1 MLAALLWEGA
11 LRAGFTRTNR
21 TSRADRCSRGRGE
34 IQRIGVDELIGMRD
48 HAAKPHCEFFAR
60 GAKGL
65 HLALHMPCNPQ
76 VRVPIGHGGNLPGN
90 AVRGFKGAVNRPQ
103 WAGAA
108 SVRKMKRRS
117 GLAFGNIASAV
128 SADKDKRYTART
140 GALKRR

>member
-1 MLAALLWEGA
+1 
-11 LRAGFTRTNR
+11 AGFTRTNR

-65 HLALHMPCNPQ
+65 HLALHIPCNPL
-76 VRVPIGHGGNLPGN
+76 VWMPIEHGCNLTGNE
-90 AVRGFKGAVNRPQ
+90 VRGLKGAVNRPQ
-103 WAGAA
+103 RTRAA
-108 SVRKMKRRS
+108 SARKVKRRS
-117 GLAFGNIASAV
+117 GLALGNIASAV

-140 GALKRR
+140 GALTRR